1 MSKFFKHFFVFFIA
15 CCSAVKAEEES
26 ILELLEA
33 DSAAES
39 VAIPPS
45 SLLDGSVYVL
55 PEVEVIGEYIEEE
68 EKPAKIEV
76 SDKPN
81 LIDTEEALLRFAG
94 ASSSTLE
101 GIELE
106 QNLRA
111 TLGETL
117 ASQPG
122 VSASAYSPAV
132 SRPIIRGF
140 EGNRV
145 LTLLDGLNTFDLSQN
160 SPDHG
165 ILIEPLFAKAIDI
178 HRGPSSLL
186 YGNTAIGGVV
196 NTRTRFIPEV
206 GEEDLFDFRGLIGFE
221 SQGNGWQEANAITVQ
236 KGQIAITASQSLRQS
251 GDVVIPGTARTAL
264 YDEVFQPRLLIP
276 GQGEVSIPNPTGTL
290 SNSAFESET
299 SSVGIRIGSE
309 EHLSFGLTYGRFS
322 TDYGIP
328 FFFSGDS
335 TDFFGTTDISANLSR
350 ADAHLTY
357 TPPSGWGPFNRLQL
371 RFGIGDYDQEEVFV
385 GEGRDEGISFLETAF
400 DRRTTEARLEL
411 YNGSSDTL
419 LEGIIGAQ
427 YLADRL
433 ISDRLLIPPP
443 QNVRLDATLRNEGLG
458 FFVNQK
464 LRFGNWT
471 LEAGSRAERTT
482 TSLEEPGNPAFVVD
496 DIATSNALSL
506 TYDQED
512 FYFLDKV
519 QFSLTGS
526 LTSRL
531 PTSTERNALWENGAL
546 GRFIIGGDL
555 DGVPLNA
562 EESQGV
568 EFVVYGQ
575 KGASEFSVTSYYY
588 DFSNY
593 IFLEDQFLSFSP
605 TAVFVEAPALFW
617 GFEAEWTQHLIQ
629 EEDRTLDLKVVADLA
644 RSENQNTNEPIPRTP
659 AARLGGSLRYQSKHW
674 DFFLDA
680 NHYFAVTEDDVT
692 QLQELPTEAYT
703 LVNAGFSYRPGNDPG
718 NLQLSIRFN
727 NLLDA
732 DARSHTSFRKDT
744 SPQPGFGTSV
754 DLRYQF

>member
-1 MSKFFKHFFVFFIA
+1 MLRIFKRFFLLSLPY
-15 CCSAVKAEEES
+15 CSLVAAEEES
-26 ILELLEA
+26 ILDILETSSAEAVSEPSEILLE
-33 DSAAES
+33 
-39 VAIPPS
+39 
-45 SLLDGSVYVL
+45 GSTYIL
-55 PEVEVIGEYIEEE
+55 PEVEVIGEYVE
-68 EKPAKIEV
+68 EKEPPVKIGVAGKLSEV
-76 SDKPN
+76 DV
-81 LIDTEEALLRFAG
+81 EESLLRFAG

-196 NTRTRFIPEV
+196 NTRTRYIPDV
-206 GEEDLFDFRGLIGFE
+206 GEEDSIEFRGLVGFQ
-221 SQGNGWQEANAITVQ
+221 SQGNAWQEANAITVQ
-236 KGQIAITASQSLRQS
+236 KGQVAITATQSLRQS
-251 GDVVIPGTARTAL
+251 NDISIPGTARTEL

-276 GQGEVSIPNPTGTL
+276 GQGEVPIPNPSGTL
-290 SNSAFESET
+290 ANSAFETDT

-309 EHLSFGLTYGRFS
+309 EHLSLGLSYGRFI
-322 TDYGIP
+322 TNYGIP

-335 TDFFGTTDISANLSR
+335 TDFFGTTDISASLSR

-371 RFGIGDYDQEEVFV
+371 RFGLGEYDQQEVFI

-400 DRRTTEARLEL
+400 ERRTTEARIEL
-411 YNGSSDTL
+411 YNGSPDGP
-419 LEGIIGAQ
+419 LEGVIGSQ

-443 QNVRLDATLRNEGLG
+443 QNVRLDSTLRNEGLG
-458 FFVNQK
+458 FFINQK
-464 LRFGNWT
+464 LRYGNWT
-471 LEAGSRAERTT
+471 LEAGSRTEVTT
-482 TSLEEPGNPAFVVD
+482 TSLVEPGNPAFVVED
-496 DIATSNALSL
+496 TATSNALSL
-506 TYDQED
+506 TYDQDD

-519 QFSLTGS
+519 QFSLSGS

-531 PTSTERNALWENGAL
+531 PTSTERNALWENAAL

-575 KGASEFSVTSYYY
+575 RGASEFSATAYYY

-605 TAVFVEAPALFW
+605 TAVFVEAPALFY
-617 GFEAEWTQHLIQ
+617 GFEAEWTQHLIE
-629 EEDRTLDLKVVADLA
+629 EEDRTLDLKLVADLA
-644 RSENQNTNEPIPRTP
+644 RSENQDTNQPIPRTP
-659 AARLGGSLRYQSKHW
+659 AARIGGSLRYQSPRW
-674 DFFLDA
+674 DFFLEA
-680 NHYFAVTEDDVT
+680 NHYFAVTEDDIT
-692 QLQELPTEAYT
+692 PFQELPTEAYT
-703 LVNAGFSYRPGNDPG
+703 LVNAGFSYRPENAPG

-727 NLLDA
+727 NLLNA

-744 SPQPGFGTSV
+744 SPQPGFGTSI

>member
-1 MSKFFKHFFVFFIA
+1 MLRIFKRFLLLSLPY
-15 CCSAVKAEEES
+15 CSLVAAEEES
-26 ILELLEA
+26 ILEILESESSPQSAPIPAGTLLN
-33 DSAAES
+33 
-39 VAIPPS
+39 
-45 SLLDGSVYVL
+45 GSYIL
-55 PEVEVIGEYIEEE
+55 PEVQVIGEYIEQEE
-68 EKPAKIEV
+68 QPITIGVAGELSSTEIEE
-76 SDKPN
+76 S
-81 LIDTEEALLRFAG
+81 LLRFAG

-196 NTRTRFIPEV
+196 NTRTRFIPDV
-206 GEEDLFDFRGLIGFE
+206 GDEDLLDFRGLIGFE
-221 SQGNGWQEANAITVQ
+221 SQGNAWQEANAITVQ
-236 KGQIAITASQSLRQS
+236 KGQIAITASQSQRQS
-251 GDVVIPGTARTAL
+251 NDISIPGTARTAL

-276 GQGEVSIPNPTGTL
+276 GQGEVPIPNPTGTL
-290 SNSAFESET
+290 PNSAFESET
-299 SSVGIRIGSE
+299 ASVGIRIGSE
-309 EHLSFGLTYGRFS
+309 DHLSFGLTYGRFS

-335 TDFFGTTDISANLSR
+335 TDFFGTTDISADLSR
-350 ADAHLTY
+350 ADAHLSY
-357 TPPSGWGPFNRLQL
+357 VPPSNLGPFNRIQF
-371 RFGIGDYDQEEVFV
+371 RFGVGDYQQQEIFV

-400 DRRTTEARLEL
+400 DRQTTEARFEL
-411 YNGSSDTL
+411 YNGSSESA

-443 QNVRLDATLRNEGLG
+443 QNVRLDSTLRNEGLG
-458 FFVNQK
+458 IFINQK

-471 LEAGSRAERTT
+471 LEAGSRTETTT
-482 TSLEEPGNPAFVVD
+482 TSLEEPGNPAFIVED
-496 DIATSNALSL
+496 TATSNALSL

-519 QFSLTGS
+519 QFSLSGS

-531 PTSTERNALWENGAL
+531 PTSTERNALWENAAL

-562 EESQGV
+562 EESQGI
-568 EFVVYGQ
+568 EFVISGQ
-575 KGASEFSVTSYYY
+575 QGASEFSATTYYY

-617 GFEAEWTQHLIQ
+617 GFEAEWIQHLIQ
-629 EEDRTLDLKVVADLA
+629 EKDRTLDLKIIADLA
-644 RSENQNTNEPIPRTP
+644 RSENQDTDQPIPRTP
-659 AARLGGSLRYQSKHW
+659 AARLGGSLRYQSPHW
-674 DFFLDA
+674 DFFLEA
-680 NHYFAVTEDDVT
+680 NHYFAVTEDDIT
-692 QLQELPTEAYT
+692 PFQELPTEAYT
-703 LVNAGFSYRPGNDPG
+703 LINAGFSYRPRNDPG

-744 SPQPGFGTSV
+744 SPQPGFGTSI